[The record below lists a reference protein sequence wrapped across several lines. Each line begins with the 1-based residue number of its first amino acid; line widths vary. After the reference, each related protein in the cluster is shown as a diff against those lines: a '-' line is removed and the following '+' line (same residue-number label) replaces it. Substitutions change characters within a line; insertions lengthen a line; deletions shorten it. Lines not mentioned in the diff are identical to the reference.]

1 MNAVFVKLVNMSVA
15 AGWLILAVLVL
26 RLLLKKA
33 PRWITCLLWAMVAV
47 RLVCPISLQSPVSAY
62 QVAAPAAVQKSGQ
75 VEYFHYVYESGDKP
89 SIQLDVDAIRPAEA
103 LPAQPQTTPEQSAA
117 AEPVQGQG
125 ELSGYGLETPKKYV
139 TATADGADST
149 IYVGSQ
155 TSDGRWYVL
164 TPDGV
169 VRLAAQADGEALSR
183 SIYDMAVLPEL
194 PVITEKNLISLTL
207 TGAEGKQVTFSV
219 DESGVRKSGAQD
231 VTEKTAELVAELGK
245 LAVTACVDYDPA
257 DGAAAVCGLDVPE
270 AILAV
275 NYVNAHGG
283 DGALTLTVGG
293 STGDGGRY
301 VTLDGDTTIY
311 RMEETA
317 LAQVLTLAALGLS

>member
-1 MNAVFVKLVNMSVA
+1 MKRRIRAMALLA
-15 AGWLILAVLVL
+15 ALT
-26 RLLLKKA
+26 LLCGCGKK
-33 PRWITCLLWAMVAV
+33 
-47 RLVCPISLQSPVSAY
+47 
-62 QVAAPAAVQKSGQ
+62 
-75 VEYFHYVYESGDKP
+75 E
-89 SIQLDVDAIRPAEA
+89 
-103 LPAQPQTTPEQSAA
+103 AQPQQEDMAVNIVPVEGVTALELCDGEVTLRFARTDDTWHWVDDGTFPLDQDAVAALLALPSSLAA

-155 TSDGRWYVL
+155 TSDGHWYVL

-194 PVITEKNLISLTL
+194 PAITEENLISLTL

-219 DESGVRKSGAQD
+219 DESGVRRSGARD
-231 VTEKTAELVAELGK
+231 VTEKTASLVDELGK

-275 NYVNAHGG
+275 NYFNAHGG

-301 VTLDGDTTIY
+301 VTLNGDATIY
-311 RMEETA
+311 RMEETG

>member
-1 MNAVFVKLVNMSVA
+1 MKRRIRAMALLA
-15 AGWLILAVLVL
+15 ALT
-26 RLLLKKA
+26 LLCGCGKK
-33 PRWITCLLWAMVAV
+33 
-47 RLVCPISLQSPVSAY
+47 
-62 QVAAPAAVQKSGQ
+62 
-75 VEYFHYVYESGDKP
+75 E
-89 SIQLDVDAIRPAEA
+89 
-103 LPAQPQTTPEQSAA
+103 AQPQQEDMAVNIVPVEGVTALELCDGEVTLRFARTDDTWHWVDDGTFPLDQNAAAELLALPSSLAA

-194 PVITEKNLISLTL
+194 PAITEENLISLTL

-219 DESGVRKSGAQD
+219 DESGVRRSGARD
-231 VTEKTAELVAELGK
+231 VTEKTASLVDELGK

-301 VTLDGDTTIY
+301 VTLNGDATIY
-311 RMEETA
+311 RMEETG

>member
-1 MNAVFVKLVNMSVA
+1 MKRRIRAMALLA
-15 AGWLILAVLVL
+15 ALT
-26 RLLLKKA
+26 LLCGCGKK
-33 PRWITCLLWAMVAV
+33 
-47 RLVCPISLQSPVSAY
+47 
-62 QVAAPAAVQKSGQ
+62 
-75 VEYFHYVYESGDKP
+75 E
-89 SIQLDVDAIRPAEA
+89 
-103 LPAQPQTTPEQSAA
+103 AQPQQEDMAVNIVPVEGVTALELCDGEVTLRFARTDDTWHWVDDGTFPLDQDAVAALLALPSSLAA

-155 TSDGRWYVL
+155 TSDGHWYVL

-194 PVITEKNLISLTL
+194 PAITEENLISLTL

-219 DESGVRKSGAQD
+219 DESGARRSGARD
-231 VTEKTAELVAELGK
+231 VTEKTASLVDELGK

-283 DGALTLTVGG
+283 DGALTLTIGG

-301 VTLDGDTTIY
+301 VTLNGDTTIY
-311 RMEETA
+311 RMEETG

>member
-1 MNAVFVKLVNMSVA
+1 MKRRIRAMALLA
-15 AGWLILAVLVL
+15 ALT
-26 RLLLKKA
+26 LLCGCGKK
-33 PRWITCLLWAMVAV
+33 
-47 RLVCPISLQSPVSAY
+47 
-62 QVAAPAAVQKSGQ
+62 
-75 VEYFHYVYESGDKP
+75 E
-89 SIQLDVDAIRPAEA
+89 
-103 LPAQPQTTPEQSAA
+103 AQPQQEDMAVNIVPVEGVTALELCDGEVTLRFARTDDTWHWVDDGTFPLDQQAVAALLALPSSLAA

-155 TSDGRWYVL
+155 TSDGHWYVL

-169 VRLAAQADGEALSR
+169 VRLAAEADGAALSR
-183 SIYDMAVLPEL
+183 SIYDMAVLPGL
-194 PVITEKNLISLTL
+194 PAITEENLISLTL

-219 DESGVRKSGAQD
+219 DESGVRRSGARD
-231 VTEKTAELVAELGK
+231 VTEKTASLVDELGK

-301 VTLDGDTTIY
+301 VTLNGDATIY
-311 RMEETA
+311 RMEETG

>member
-1 MNAVFVKLVNMSVA
+1 MKRRIRAMALLA
-15 AGWLILAVLVL
+15 ALT
-26 RLLLKKA
+26 LLCGCGKK
-33 PRWITCLLWAMVAV
+33 
-47 RLVCPISLQSPVSAY
+47 
-62 QVAAPAAVQKSGQ
+62 
-75 VEYFHYVYESGDKP
+75 E
-89 SIQLDVDAIRPAEA
+89 
-103 LPAQPQTTPEQSAA
+103 AQPQQEDMAVNIVPVEGVTALELCDGEVTLRFARTDDTWHWVDDGTFPLDQDAVAALLALPSSLAA

-194 PVITEKNLISLTL
+194 PVITEENLISLTL

-219 DESGVRKSGAQD
+219 DESGVRKSGTRD

-301 VTLDGDTTIY
+301 VTLNGDATIY
-311 RMEETA
+311 RMEETG

>member
-1 MNAVFVKLVNMSVA
+1 MKRRIRAMALLAALTLLCGCGKKEAQPRQKDMAVNTVPVEGVTALELCDGEVTLRFARTDDTWHWVDDGTFPLDQDAVA
-15 AGWLILAVLVL
+15 A
-26 RLLLKKA
+26 LL
-33 PRWITCLLWAMVAV
+33 
-47 RLVCPISLQSPVSAY
+47 
-62 QVAAPAAVQKSGQ
+62 
-75 VEYFHYVYESGDKP
+75 
-89 SIQLDVDAIRPAEA
+89 A
-103 LPAQPQTTPEQSAA
+103 LPSSLAA

-155 TSDGRWYVL
+155 TSDGHWYVL

-194 PVITEKNLISLTL
+194 PAITEENLISLTL

-219 DESGVRKSGAQD
+219 DESGVRRSGARD
-231 VTEKTAELVAELGK
+231 VTEKTASLVDELGK

-293 STGDGGRY
+293 SPGDGGRY
-301 VTLDGDTTIY
+301 VTLNGDATIY
-311 RMEETA
+311 RMEETG

>member
-1 MNAVFVKLVNMSVA
+1 MKRRIRAMALLA
-15 AGWLILAVLVL
+15 ALT
-26 RLLLKKA
+26 LLCGCGKK
-33 PRWITCLLWAMVAV
+33 
-47 RLVCPISLQSPVSAY
+47 
-62 QVAAPAAVQKSGQ
+62 
-75 VEYFHYVYESGDKP
+75 E
-89 SIQLDVDAIRPAEA
+89 
-103 LPAQPQTTPEQSAA
+103 AQPQQEDMAVNIVPVEGVTALELCDGEVTLRFARTDDTWHWVDDGTFPLDQDAVAALLALPSSLAA
-117 AEPVQGQG
+117 AEPVQSQG

-194 PVITEKNLISLTL
+194 PAITEENLISLTL

-219 DESGVRKSGAQD
+219 DESGARRSGARD
-231 VTEKTAELVAELGK
+231 VTEKTASLVDELGK

-301 VTLDGDTTIY
+301 VTLNGDTTIY
-311 RMEETA
+311 RMEET
-317 LAQVLTLAALGLS
+317 

>member
-1 MNAVFVKLVNMSVA
+1 MKRRIRAMALLA
-15 AGWLILAVLVL
+15 ALT
-26 RLLLKKA
+26 LLCGCGKK
-33 PRWITCLLWAMVAV
+33 
-47 RLVCPISLQSPVSAY
+47 
-62 QVAAPAAVQKSGQ
+62 
-75 VEYFHYVYESGDKP
+75 E
-89 SIQLDVDAIRPAEA
+89 
-103 LPAQPQTTPEQSAA
+103 AQPQQEDMAVNIVPVEGVTALELCDGEVTLRFARTDDTWHWVDDGTFLLDQDAVAALLALPSSLAA

-139 TATADGADST
+139 TATADGTDST

-155 TSDGRWYVL
+155 TSDGHWYVL

-194 PVITEKNLISLTL
+194 PAITEENLISLTL

-219 DESGVRKSGAQD
+219 DESGARRSGARD
-231 VTEKTAELVAELGK
+231 VTEKTASLVDELGK

-301 VTLDGDTTIY
+301 VTLNGDATIY
-311 RMEETA
+311 RMEETG

>member
-1 MNAVFVKLVNMSVA
+1 MKRRIRAMALLA
-15 AGWLILAVLVL
+15 ALT
-26 RLLLKKA
+26 LLCGCGKK
-33 PRWITCLLWAMVAV
+33 
-47 RLVCPISLQSPVSAY
+47 
-62 QVAAPAAVQKSGQ
+62 
-75 VEYFHYVYESGDKP
+75 E
-89 SIQLDVDAIRPAEA
+89 
-103 LPAQPQTTPEQSAA
+103 AQPQQEDMAVNIVALELCDGEVTLRFARTDDTWHWVDDGTFPLDQDAVAALLALPSSLAA

-194 PVITEKNLISLTL
+194 PAITEENLISLTL

-219 DESGVRKSGAQD
+219 DESGVRKSGARD
-231 VTEKTAELVAELGK
+231 VTEKTASLVDELGK
-245 LAVTACVDYDPA
+245 LAVTTCVDYDPA

-301 VTLDGDTTIY
+301 VTLNGDTTIY
-311 RMEETA
+311 RMEETG

>member
-1 MNAVFVKLVNMSVA
+1 MKRRIRAMALLAALTLLCGCGKKEAQPHQEDMAVNIVPVDGVEALELCDGEVTLRFARTDDTWHWVDDGTFPLDQDAVA
-15 AGWLILAVLVL
+15 A
-26 RLLLKKA
+26 LL
-33 PRWITCLLWAMVAV
+33 
-47 RLVCPISLQSPVSAY
+47 
-62 QVAAPAAVQKSGQ
+62 
-75 VEYFHYVYESGDKP
+75 
-89 SIQLDVDAIRPAEA
+89 A
-103 LPAQPQTTPEQSAA
+103 LPSSLAA

-155 TSDGRWYVL
+155 TSDGHWYVL

-194 PVITEKNLISLTL
+194 PAITEENLISLTL

-219 DESGVRKSGAQD
+219 DESGVRRSGARD
-231 VTEKTAELVAELGK
+231 VTEKTASLVDELGK

-301 VTLDGDTTIY
+301 VTLNGDATIY
-311 RMEETA
+311 RMEETG

>member
-1 MNAVFVKLVNMSVA
+1 MKRRIRAMALLA
-15 AGWLILAVLVL
+15 ALT
-26 RLLLKKA
+26 LLCGCGKK
-33 PRWITCLLWAMVAV
+33 
-47 RLVCPISLQSPVSAY
+47 
-62 QVAAPAAVQKSGQ
+62 
-75 VEYFHYVYESGDKP
+75 E
-89 SIQLDVDAIRPAEA
+89 
-103 LPAQPQTTPEQSAA
+103 AQPQQEDMAVNIVPVEGVTALELCDGEVTLRFARTDDTWHWVDDGTFPLDQDAVAALLALPSSLAA
-117 AEPVQGQG
+117 AEPVQGKG

-194 PVITEKNLISLTL
+194 PAITEENLISLTL

-219 DESGVRKSGAQD
+219 DESGARRSGARD
-231 VTEKTAELVAELGK
+231 VTEKTASLVDELGK

-301 VTLDGDTTIY
+301 VTLNGDATIY
-311 RMEETA
+311 RMEETG

>member
-1 MNAVFVKLVNMSVA
+1 MKRRIRAMALLA
-15 AGWLILAVLVL
+15 ALT
-26 RLLLKKA
+26 LLCGCGKK
-33 PRWITCLLWAMVAV
+33 
-47 RLVCPISLQSPVSAY
+47 
-62 QVAAPAAVQKSGQ
+62 
-75 VEYFHYVYESGDKP
+75 E
-89 SIQLDVDAIRPAEA
+89 
-103 LPAQPQTTPEQSAA
+103 AQPQQEDMAVNIVPVEGVTALELCDGEVTLRFARTDDTWHWVDDGTFPLDQDAVAALLALPSSLAA

-169 VRLAAQADGEALSR
+169 VRLAAQADGAALSR

-194 PVITEKNLISLTL
+194 PAITEENLISLTL

-219 DESGVRKSGAQD
+219 DESGVRRSGARD
-231 VTEKTAELVAELGK
+231 VTEKTASLVDELGK

-301 VTLDGDTTIY
+301 VTLNGDATIY
-311 RMEETA
+311 RMEETG
-317 LAQVLTLAALGLS
+317 LAQILTLAALGLS

>member
-1 MNAVFVKLVNMSVA
+1 MKRRIRAMALLA
-15 AGWLILAVLVL
+15 ALT
-26 RLLLKKA
+26 LLCGCGKK
-33 PRWITCLLWAMVAV
+33 
-47 RLVCPISLQSPVSAY
+47 
-62 QVAAPAAVQKSGQ
+62 
-75 VEYFHYVYESGDKP
+75 E
-89 SIQLDVDAIRPAEA
+89 
-103 LPAQPQTTPEQSAA
+103 AQPQQEDMAVNIVPVEGVTALELCDGEVTLRFARTDDTWHWVDDGTFPLDQDAVAALLALPSSLAA

-169 VRLAAQADGEALSR
+169 VRLAAEADGAALSR

-194 PVITEKNLISLTL
+194 PAITEENLISLTL

-219 DESGVRKSGAQD
+219 DESGVRRSGARD
-231 VTEKTAELVAELGK
+231 VTEKTASLVDELGK

-293 STGDGGRY
+293 STGNGGRY
-301 VTLDGDTTIY
+301 VTLNGDATIY
-311 RMEETA
+311 RMEETG

>member
-1 MNAVFVKLVNMSVA
+1 MKRRIRAMALLA
-15 AGWLILAVLVL
+15 ALT
-26 RLLLKKA
+26 LLCGCGKK
-33 PRWITCLLWAMVAV
+33 
-47 RLVCPISLQSPVSAY
+47 
-62 QVAAPAAVQKSGQ
+62 
-75 VEYFHYVYESGDKP
+75 E
-89 SIQLDVDAIRPAEA
+89 
-103 LPAQPQTTPEQSAA
+103 AQPQQEDMAVNTVPVEGVTALELCDGEVTLRFARTDDTWHWVDDGTFPLDQDAVAALLALPSSLAA

-194 PVITEKNLISLTL
+194 PAITEENLISLTL

-219 DESGVRKSGAQD
+219 DESGVRRSGARD
-231 VTEKTAELVAELGK
+231 VTEKTASLVDELGK

-301 VTLDGDTTIY
+301 VTLNGDATIY
-311 RMEETA
+311 RMEETG

>member
-1 MNAVFVKLVNMSVA
+1 MKRRIRAMALLA
-15 AGWLILAVLVL
+15 ALT
-26 RLLLKKA
+26 LLCGCGKK
-33 PRWITCLLWAMVAV
+33 
-47 RLVCPISLQSPVSAY
+47 
-62 QVAAPAAVQKSGQ
+62 
-75 VEYFHYVYESGDKP
+75 E
-89 SIQLDVDAIRPAEA
+89 
-103 LPAQPQTTPEQSAA
+103 AQPQQEDMAVNIVPVEGVTALELCDGEVTLRFARTDDTWHWVDDGTFPLDQDAVAALLALPSSLAA

-125 ELSGYGLETPKKYV
+125 ELSSYGLETPKKYV

-194 PVITEKNLISLTL
+194 PAITEENLISLTL

-219 DESGVRKSGAQD
+219 DESGVRRSGARD
-231 VTEKTAELVAELGK
+231 VTEKTALLVDELGK

-301 VTLDGDTTIY
+301 VTLNGDATIY
-311 RMEETA
+311 RMEETG

>member
-1 MNAVFVKLVNMSVA
+1 MKRRIQAMALLA
-15 AGWLILAVLVL
+15 ALT
-26 RLLLKKA
+26 LLCGCGKK
-33 PRWITCLLWAMVAV
+33 
-47 RLVCPISLQSPVSAY
+47 
-62 QVAAPAAVQKSGQ
+62 
-75 VEYFHYVYESGDKP
+75 E
-89 SIQLDVDAIRPAEA
+89 
-103 LPAQPQTTPEQSAA
+103 AQPQQEDMAVNIVPVEGVTALELCDGEVTLRFARTDDTWHWVDDGTFPLDQDAVAALLALPSSLAA

-194 PVITEKNLISLTL
+194 PAITEENLISLTL

-219 DESGVRKSGAQD
+219 DESGVRRSGARD
-231 VTEKTAELVAELGK
+231 VTEKTASLVDELGK

-301 VTLDGDTTIY
+301 VTLNGDTTIY
-311 RMEETA
+311 RMEETG

>member
-1 MNAVFVKLVNMSVA
+1 MKRRIRAMALLA
-15 AGWLILAVLVL
+15 ALM
-26 RLLLKKA
+26 LLCGCGKK
-33 PRWITCLLWAMVAV
+33 
-47 RLVCPISLQSPVSAY
+47 
-62 QVAAPAAVQKSGQ
+62 
-75 VEYFHYVYESGDKP
+75 E
-89 SIQLDVDAIRPAEA
+89 
-103 LPAQPQTTPEQSAA
+103 AQPQEEDMAVNIVPVEGVTALELCDGEVTLRFARTDDTWHWVDDGTFPLDQDAVAALLALPSSLAA

-194 PVITEKNLISLTL
+194 PAITEENLISLTL

-219 DESGVRKSGAQD
+219 DESGVRRSGARD
-231 VTEKTAELVAELGK
+231 VTEKTASLVDELGK

-301 VTLDGDTTIY
+301 VTLNGDATIY
-311 RMEETA
+311 RMEETG

>member
-1 MNAVFVKLVNMSVA
+1 MKRRIRAMALLA
-15 AGWLILAVLVL
+15 ALT
-26 RLLLKKA
+26 LLCGCGKK
-33 PRWITCLLWAMVAV
+33 
-47 RLVCPISLQSPVSAY
+47 
-62 QVAAPAAVQKSGQ
+62 
-75 VEYFHYVYESGDKP
+75 E
-89 SIQLDVDAIRPAEA
+89 
-103 LPAQPQTTPEQSAA
+103 AQPQQEDMAVNIVPVEGVTALELCDGEVTLRFARTDDTWHWVDDGTFPLDQDAVAALLALPPSLAA

-194 PVITEKNLISLTL
+194 PAITEENLISLTL

-219 DESGVRKSGAQD
+219 DESGVRRSGARD
-231 VTEKTAELVAELGK
+231 VTEKTASLVDELGK

-301 VTLDGDTTIY
+301 VTLNGDATIY
-311 RMEETA
+311 RMEETG

>member
-1 MNAVFVKLVNMSVA
+1 MK
-15 AGWLILAVLVL
+15 
-26 RLLLKKA
+26 
-33 PRWITCLLWAMVAV
+33 RWIRAMALL
-47 RLVCPISLQSPVSAY
+47 
-62 QVAAPAAVQKSGQ
+62 AALTLLCGCGKK
-75 VEYFHYVYESGDKP
+75 E
-89 SIQLDVDAIRPAEA
+89 
-103 LPAQPQTTPEQSAA
+103 AQPQQEDMAVNIVPVEGVTALELCDGEVTLRFARTDDTWYWVDDGTFPLDQDAVAALLALPSSLAA
-117 AEPVQGQG
+117 AEPVQDQG
-125 ELSGYGLETPKKYV
+125 ELSGYGLETPRRYV

-155 TSDGRWYVL
+155 TSDGHWYVL

-194 PVITEKNLISLTL
+194 PAITEENLISLTL

-219 DESGVRKSGAQD
+219 DESGVRRSGARD
-231 VTEKTAELVAELGK
+231 VTEKTASLVDELGK

-301 VTLDGDTTIY
+301 VTLNGDATIY
-311 RMEETA
+311 RMEETG

>member
-1 MNAVFVKLVNMSVA
+1 MKRRIRAMALLA
-15 AGWLILAVLVL
+15 ALT
-26 RLLLKKA
+26 LLCGCGKK
-33 PRWITCLLWAMVAV
+33 
-47 RLVCPISLQSPVSAY
+47 
-62 QVAAPAAVQKSGQ
+62 
-75 VEYFHYVYESGDKP
+75 E
-89 SIQLDVDAIRPAEA
+89 
-103 LPAQPQTTPEQSAA
+103 AQPQQEDMAVNIVPVEGVTALELCDGEVTLRFARTDDTWHWVDDGTFPLDQDAVAALLALPSSLAA

-194 PVITEKNLISLTL
+194 PAITEENLISLTL
-207 TGAEGKQVTFSV
+207 TGAEGEQVTFSV
-219 DESGVRKSGAQD
+219 DESGVRRSGARD
-231 VTEKTAELVAELGK
+231 VTEKTASLVDELGK

-301 VTLDGDTTIY
+301 VTLNGDATIY
-311 RMEETA
+311 RMEETG

>member
-1 MNAVFVKLVNMSVA
+1 MKRRIRAMALLA
-15 AGWLILAVLVL
+15 ALT
-26 RLLLKKA
+26 LLCGCGKK
-33 PRWITCLLWAMVAV
+33 
-47 RLVCPISLQSPVSAY
+47 
-62 QVAAPAAVQKSGQ
+62 
-75 VEYFHYVYESGDKP
+75 E
-89 SIQLDVDAIRPAEA
+89 
-103 LPAQPQTTPEQSAA
+103 AQPQQEDMAVNIVPVEGVTVLELCDGEVTLRFARTDDTWHWVDDGTFPLDQDAVAALLALPSSLAA

-183 SIYDMAVLPEL
+183 SIYDMAVLPVL
-194 PVITEKNLISLTL
+194 PAITEENLISLTL

-219 DESGVRKSGAQD
+219 DESGVRRSGARD
-231 VTEKTAELVAELGK
+231 VTEKTASLVDELGK

-257 DGAAAVCGLDVPE
+257 DGAAAVCGLDAPE

-301 VTLDGDTTIY
+301 VTLNGDATIY
-311 RMEETA
+311 RMEETG

>member
-1 MNAVFVKLVNMSVA
+1 MKRRIRAMALLA
-15 AGWLILAVLVL
+15 ALT
-26 RLLLKKA
+26 LLCGCGKK
-33 PRWITCLLWAMVAV
+33 
-47 RLVCPISLQSPVSAY
+47 
-62 QVAAPAAVQKSGQ
+62 
-75 VEYFHYVYESGDKP
+75 E
-89 SIQLDVDAIRPAEA
+89 
-103 LPAQPQTTPEQSAA
+103 AQPQQEDMAVNIVPVEGVTALELCDGEVTLRFARTDDTWHWVDDGTFPLDQDAVAALLALPSSLAA
-117 AEPVQGQG
+117 AEPVQGKG

-194 PVITEKNLISLTL
+194 PAITEENLISLTL

-219 DESGVRKSGAQD
+219 DESGVRRSGARD
-231 VTEKTAELVAELGK
+231 VTEKTASLVDELGK

-301 VTLDGDTTIY
+301 VTLNGDATIY
-311 RMEETA
+311 RMEETG

>member
-1 MNAVFVKLVNMSVA
+1 MKRRIRAMALLA
-15 AGWLILAVLVL
+15 ALT
-26 RLLLKKA
+26 LLCGCGKK
-33 PRWITCLLWAMVAV
+33 
-47 RLVCPISLQSPVSAY
+47 
-62 QVAAPAAVQKSGQ
+62 
-75 VEYFHYVYESGDKP
+75 E
-89 SIQLDVDAIRPAEA
+89 
-103 LPAQPQTTPEQSAA
+103 AQPQQEDMAVNIVPVEGVTALELCDGEVTLRFARTDDTWHWVDDGTFPLDQDAVAALLALPSSLAA

-155 TSDGRWYVL
+155 TSDGHWYVL

-194 PVITEKNLISLTL
+194 PAITEENLISLTL

-219 DESGVRKSGAQD
+219 DESGVRRSGARD
-231 VTEKTAELVAELGK
+231 VTEKTASLVDELGK

-257 DGAAAVCGLDVPE
+257 DGAAAVCGLDMPE

-301 VTLDGDTTIY
+301 VTLNGDTTIY
-311 RMEETA
+311 RMEETG

>member
-1 MNAVFVKLVNMSVA
+1 MK
-15 AGWLILAVLVL
+15 
-26 RLLLKKA
+26 
-33 PRWITCLLWAMVAV
+33 RWIRAMALL
-47 RLVCPISLQSPVSAY
+47 
-62 QVAAPAAVQKSGQ
+62 AALTLLCGCGKK
-75 VEYFHYVYESGDKP
+75 E
-89 SIQLDVDAIRPAEA
+89 
-103 LPAQPQTTPEQSAA
+103 AQPQQEDMAVNIVPVEGVTALELCDGEVTLRFARTDDAWHWVDDGTFPLDQDAVAALLALPSSLAA
-117 AEPVQGQG
+117 AEPVQDQG
-125 ELSGYGLETPKKYV
+125 ELSGYGLETPRRYV

-155 TSDGRWYVL
+155 TSDGHWYVL

-194 PVITEKNLISLTL
+194 PAITEENLISLTL

-219 DESGVRKSGAQD
+219 DESGVRRSGARD
-231 VTEKTAELVAELGK
+231 VTEKTASLVDELGK

-301 VTLDGDTTIY
+301 VTLNGDATIY
-311 RMEETA
+311 RMEETG

>member
-1 MNAVFVKLVNMSVA
+1 MKRRIRAMALLA
-15 AGWLILAVLVL
+15 ALT
-26 RLLLKKA
+26 LLCGCGKK
-33 PRWITCLLWAMVAV
+33 
-47 RLVCPISLQSPVSAY
+47 
-62 QVAAPAAVQKSGQ
+62 
-75 VEYFHYVYESGDKP
+75 E
-89 SIQLDVDAIRPAEA
+89 
-103 LPAQPQTTPEQSAA
+103 AQPQQEDMAVNIVPVEGVTALELCDGEVTLRFARTDDTWHWVDDGTFPLDQDAVAALLALPSSLAA

-194 PVITEKNLISLTL
+194 PAITEENLISLTL

-219 DESGVRKSGAQD
+219 DESGVRRSGARD
-231 VTEKTAELVAELGK
+231 VTEKTVSLVDELGK

-301 VTLDGDTTIY
+301 VTLNGDATIY
-311 RMEETA
+311 RMEETG

>member
-1 MNAVFVKLVNMSVA
+1 MKRRIRAMALLA
-15 AGWLILAVLVL
+15 ALT
-26 RLLLKKA
+26 LLCGCGKK
-33 PRWITCLLWAMVAV
+33 
-47 RLVCPISLQSPVSAY
+47 
-62 QVAAPAAVQKSGQ
+62 
-75 VEYFHYVYESGDKP
+75 E
-89 SIQLDVDAIRPAEA
+89 
-103 LPAQPQTTPEQSAA
+103 AQPQQEDMAVNIVPVEGVTALELCDGEVTLRFARTDDTWHWVDDGTFPLDQDAVAALLALPSSLAA
-117 AEPVQGQG
+117 AESVQGQG

-194 PVITEKNLISLTL
+194 PAITEEDLISLTL
-207 TGAEGKQVTFSV
+207 TGAGGKQVTFSV
-219 DESGVRKSGAQD
+219 DESGVRRSGARD
-231 VTEKTAELVAELGK
+231 VTEKTASLVDELGK

-301 VTLDGDTTIY
+301 VTLNGDATIY
-311 RMEETA
+311 RMEETG

>member
-1 MNAVFVKLVNMSVA
+1 MKRRIRAMALLA
-15 AGWLILAVLVL
+15 ALT
-26 RLLLKKA
+26 LLCGCGKK
-33 PRWITCLLWAMVAV
+33 
-47 RLVCPISLQSPVSAY
+47 
-62 QVAAPAAVQKSGQ
+62 
-75 VEYFHYVYESGDKP
+75 E
-89 SIQLDVDAIRPAEA
+89 
-103 LPAQPQTTPEQSAA
+103 AQPQQEDMAVNIVPVEGVTALELCDGEVTLRFARTDDTWHWVDDGTFPLDQDAAAALLALPSSLAA

-194 PVITEKNLISLTL
+194 PAITEENLISLTL

-219 DESGVRKSGAQD
+219 DESGARKSGARD
-231 VTEKTAELVAELGK
+231 VTEKTAELVDELGK

-283 DGALTLTVGG
+283 DGALTLTIGG

-301 VTLDGDTTIY
+301 VTLNGDTTIY
-311 RMEETA
+311 RMEETG

>member
-1 MNAVFVKLVNMSVA
+1 MKRRIRAMALLA
-15 AGWLILAVLVL
+15 ALT
-26 RLLLKKA
+26 LLCGCGKK
-33 PRWITCLLWAMVAV
+33 
-47 RLVCPISLQSPVSAY
+47 
-62 QVAAPAAVQKSGQ
+62 
-75 VEYFHYVYESGDKP
+75 E
-89 SIQLDVDAIRPAEA
+89 
-103 LPAQPQTTPEQSAA
+103 AQPQQEDMAVNIVPVEGVTALELCDGEVTLRFARTDDTWHWVDDGTFPLDQDAVAALLALPSSLAA

-155 TSDGRWYVL
+155 TSDGHWYVL

-194 PVITEKNLISLTL
+194 PAITEENLISLTL

-219 DESGVRKSGAQD
+219 DESGVRKSGARD
-231 VTEKTAELVAELGK
+231 VTEKTASLVDELGK

-301 VTLDGDTTIY
+301 VTLNGDATIY
-311 RMEETA
+311 RMEETG
-317 LAQVLTLAALGLS
+317 LAQVLTLAALGLL

>member
-1 MNAVFVKLVNMSVA
+1 MKRRIQAMALLA
-15 AGWLILAVLVL
+15 ALT
-26 RLLLKKA
+26 LLCGCGKK
-33 PRWITCLLWAMVAV
+33 
-47 RLVCPISLQSPVSAY
+47 
-62 QVAAPAAVQKSGQ
+62 
-75 VEYFHYVYESGDKP
+75 E
-89 SIQLDVDAIRPAEA
+89 
-103 LPAQPQTTPEQSAA
+103 AQPQQEDMTVNTVPVEGVTALELCDGEVTLRFARTDDTWYWVDDGTFPLDQDAVAALLALPSSLAA

-155 TSDGRWYVL
+155 TSDGHWYVL

-169 VRLAAQADGEALSR
+169 VRLAAEEYGAALSR

-194 PVITEKNLISLTL
+194 PAITEENLISLTL

-219 DESGVRKSGAQD
+219 DESGARKSGARD
-231 VTEKTAELVAELGK
+231 VTEKTAELVDELGK

-301 VTLDGDTTIY
+301 VTLNGDTTIY
-311 RMEETA
+311 RMEETG

>member
-1 MNAVFVKLVNMSVA
+1 MKRRIRAMALLA
-15 AGWLILAVLVL
+15 ALT
-26 RLLLKKA
+26 LLCGCGKK
-33 PRWITCLLWAMVAV
+33 
-47 RLVCPISLQSPVSAY
+47 
-62 QVAAPAAVQKSGQ
+62 
-75 VEYFHYVYESGDKP
+75 E
-89 SIQLDVDAIRPAEA
+89 
-103 LPAQPQTTPEQSAA
+103 AQPQQEDMAVNIVPVEGVTALELCDGEVTLRFARTDDTWHWVDDGTFPLDQDAVAALLALPSSLAA

-194 PVITEKNLISLTL
+194 PAITEENLISLTL

-219 DESGVRKSGAQD
+219 DESGVRRSGAWD
-231 VTEKTAELVAELGK
+231 VTEKTASLVDELGK

-301 VTLDGDTTIY
+301 VTLNGDATIY
-311 RMEETA
+311 RMEETG

>member
-1 MNAVFVKLVNMSVA
+1 MKRRIRAMALLA
-15 AGWLILAVLVL
+15 ALT
-26 RLLLKKA
+26 LLCGCGKK
-33 PRWITCLLWAMVAV
+33 
-47 RLVCPISLQSPVSAY
+47 
-62 QVAAPAAVQKSGQ
+62 
-75 VEYFHYVYESGDKP
+75 E
-89 SIQLDVDAIRPAEA
+89 
-103 LPAQPQTTPEQSAA
+103 AQPQQEDMAVNIVPVEGVTALELCDGEVTLRFARTDDTWHWVDDETFPLDQDAVAALLALPSSLAA

-155 TSDGRWYVL
+155 TSDGHWYVL

-194 PVITEKNLISLTL
+194 PAITEENLISLTL

-219 DESGVRKSGAQD
+219 DESGVRRSGARD
-231 VTEKTAELVAELGK
+231 VTEKTALLVDELGK

-301 VTLDGDTTIY
+301 VTLNGDATIY
-311 RMEETA
+311 RMEETG

>member
-1 MNAVFVKLVNMSVA
+1 MKRRIRAMALLA
-15 AGWLILAVLVL
+15 ALT
-26 RLLLKKA
+26 LLCGCGKK
-33 PRWITCLLWAMVAV
+33 
-47 RLVCPISLQSPVSAY
+47 
-62 QVAAPAAVQKSGQ
+62 
-75 VEYFHYVYESGDKP
+75 E
-89 SIQLDVDAIRPAEA
+89 
-103 LPAQPQTTPEQSAA
+103 AQPQQEDMTVNIVPVEGVTALELCDGEVTLRFARTDDTWHWVDDGTFPLDQQAVAALLALPSSLAA

-169 VRLAAQADGEALSR
+169 VRLAAEADGAALSR

-194 PVITEKNLISLTL
+194 PAITEENLISLTL

-219 DESGVRKSGAQD
+219 DESGVRRSGARD
-231 VTEKTAELVAELGK
+231 VTEKTASLVDELGK

-301 VTLDGDTTIY
+301 VTLNGDATIY
-311 RMEETA
+311 RMEETG

>member
-1 MNAVFVKLVNMSVA
+1 MKRRIRAMALLA
-15 AGWLILAVLVL
+15 ALT
-26 RLLLKKA
+26 LLCGCGKK
-33 PRWITCLLWAMVAV
+33 
-47 RLVCPISLQSPVSAY
+47 
-62 QVAAPAAVQKSGQ
+62 
-75 VEYFHYVYESGDKP
+75 E
-89 SIQLDVDAIRPAEA
+89 
-103 LPAQPQTTPEQSAA
+103 AQPQQEDMAVNIVPVEGVTALELCDGEVTLRFARTDDTWHWVDDGTFPLDQDAVAALLALPSSLAA

-183 SIYDMAVLPEL
+183 SIYDMAVLPVL
-194 PVITEKNLISLTL
+194 PAITEENLISLTL

-219 DESGVRKSGAQD
+219 DESGVRRSGARD
-231 VTEKTAELVAELGK
+231 VTEKTASLVDELGK

-257 DGAAAVCGLDVPE
+257 DGAAAVCGLDAPE

-301 VTLDGDTTIY
+301 VTLNGDATIY
-311 RMEETA
+311 RMEETG

>member
-1 MNAVFVKLVNMSVA
+1 MKRRIQAMALLA
-15 AGWLILAVLVL
+15 ALT
-26 RLLLKKA
+26 LLCGCGKK
-33 PRWITCLLWAMVAV
+33 
-47 RLVCPISLQSPVSAY
+47 
-62 QVAAPAAVQKSGQ
+62 
-75 VEYFHYVYESGDKP
+75 E
-89 SIQLDVDAIRPAEA
+89 
-103 LPAQPQTTPEQSAA
+103 AQPQQEDMAVNIVPVEGVTALELCDGEVTLRFARTDDTWHWVDDGTFPLDQNAVAALLALPSSLAA

-125 ELSGYGLETPKKYV
+125 ELSGYGLEAPRRYV

-155 TSDGRWYVL
+155 TSDGHWYVL

-194 PVITEKNLISLTL
+194 PAITEENLISLTL

-219 DESGVRKSGAQD
+219 DESGVRRSGARD
-231 VTEKTAELVAELGK
+231 VTEKTASLVDELGK

-301 VTLDGDTTIY
+301 VTLNGDATIY
-311 RMEETA
+311 RMEETG

>member
-1 MNAVFVKLVNMSVA
+1 MKRRIRAMALLA
-15 AGWLILAVLVL
+15 ALT
-26 RLLLKKA
+26 LLCGCGKK
-33 PRWITCLLWAMVAV
+33 
-47 RLVCPISLQSPVSAY
+47 
-62 QVAAPAAVQKSGQ
+62 
-75 VEYFHYVYESGDKP
+75 E
-89 SIQLDVDAIRPAEA
+89 
-103 LPAQPQTTPEQSAA
+103 AQPQQEDMAVNIVPVEGVTALELCDGEVTLRFARTDDTWHWVDDGTFPLDQQAVAALLALPSSLAA

-194 PVITEKNLISLTL
+194 PAITEENLISLTL
-207 TGAEGKQVTFSV
+207 TGTEGKQVTFSV
-219 DESGVRKSGAQD
+219 DESGVRRSGARD
-231 VTEKTAELVAELGK
+231 VTEKTASLVDELGK

-301 VTLDGDTTIY
+301 VTLNGDATIY
-311 RMEETA
+311 RMEETG

>member
-1 MNAVFVKLVNMSVA
+1 MKRRIRAMALLA
-15 AGWLILAVLVL
+15 ALT
-26 RLLLKKA
+26 LLCGCGKK
-33 PRWITCLLWAMVAV
+33 
-47 RLVCPISLQSPVSAY
+47 
-62 QVAAPAAVQKSGQ
+62 
-75 VEYFHYVYESGDKP
+75 E
-89 SIQLDVDAIRPAEA
+89 
-103 LPAQPQTTPEQSAA
+103 AQPQQEDMAVNIVPVEGVTALELCDGEVTLRFARTDDTWHWVDDGTFPLDQDAVAALLALPSSLAA
-117 AEPVQGQG
+117 AEPVRGQG

-194 PVITEKNLISLTL
+194 PAITEENLISLTL

-219 DESGVRKSGAQD
+219 DESGVRRSGARD
-231 VTEKTAELVAELGK
+231 VTEKTASLVDELGK

-301 VTLDGDTTIY
+301 VTLNGDATIY
-311 RMEETA
+311 RMEETG

>member
-1 MNAVFVKLVNMSVA
+1 MKRRIRAMALLA
-15 AGWLILAVLVL
+15 ALT
-26 RLLLKKA
+26 LLCGCGKK
-33 PRWITCLLWAMVAV
+33 
-47 RLVCPISLQSPVSAY
+47 
-62 QVAAPAAVQKSGQ
+62 
-75 VEYFHYVYESGDKP
+75 E
-89 SIQLDVDAIRPAEA
+89 
-103 LPAQPQTTPEQSAA
+103 AQPQQEDMAVNIVPVESVTALELCDGEVTLRFARTDDTWHWVDDGTFPLDQDAVAALLALPSSLAA

-155 TSDGRWYVL
+155 TSDGHWYVL

-194 PVITEKNLISLTL
+194 PAITEENLISLTL

-231 VTEKTAELVAELGK
+231 VTEKTAELVDELGK

-301 VTLDGDTTIY
+301 VTLNGDATIY
-311 RMEETA
+311 RMEETG